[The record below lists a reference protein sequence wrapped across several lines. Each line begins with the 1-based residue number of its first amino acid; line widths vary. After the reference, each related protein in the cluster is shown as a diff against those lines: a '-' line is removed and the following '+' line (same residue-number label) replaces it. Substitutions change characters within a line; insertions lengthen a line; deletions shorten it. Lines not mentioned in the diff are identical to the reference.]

1 MRGPPILEVSD
12 LVVDFHTPHGIS
24 RAVDGASFEVYPGET
39 LGLVG
44 ESGSGK
50 SVSALSVLG
59 LLSPSARVVS
69 GAIRLGGRDLL
80 GLSPREWRRLRGR
93 EISMVFQ
100 EPMTSLNPL
109 FTVGRQVAEAVRCHE
124 RISRHAAWERSIE
137 MLRTVE
143 IPDPEMR
150 ARAYPHEL
158 SGGMRQRVMIAM
170 ALICRPTLLIADE
183 PTTALDA
190 TIEAEILDLL
200 EAMQKQ
206 FSMSVLLIT
215 HDLGVVSRRA
225 DEVAVLYSG
234 RVMERAAASDLF
246 EAPAHPYTRML
257 LDSLPRMYERQAR
270 LRTIPGAVPEPDQ
283 RPAGC
288 RFRDRCPRATA
299 ECADTEPDL
308 GPREGSGAVACHHR
322 LLPGDRL

>member
-1 MRGPPILEVSD
+1 MRGDPILEVSD

-59 LLSPSARVVS
+59 LLSPAARVVS
-69 GAIRLGGRDLL
+69 GAVRLGGRDLL

-215 HDLGVVSRRA
+215 HDLGVVSHRA

-234 RVMERAAASDLF
+234 RVMERAAATDLF

-283 RPAGC
+283 RPNGC
-288 RFRDRCPRATA
+288 RFRDRCPRAAA

-308 GPREGSGAVACHHR
+308 GPRAGSGAVACHHR

>member
-1 MRGPPILEVSD
+1 MRGAPILEVSN

-59 LLSPSARVVS
+59 LLSPAARVVS

-80 GLSPREWRRLRGR
+80 GLPPHELRQLRGR

-200 EAMQKQ
+200 EAMQAQ

-215 HDLGVVSRRA
+215 HDLDVVSRRA

-234 RVMERAAASDLF
+234 RVMERAAATALF

-270 LRTIPGAVPEPDQ
+270 LPTIPGAVPEPDQ
-283 RPAGC
+283 RPDGC

-299 ECADTEPDL
+299 ECADAEPGL

>member
-1 MRGPPILEVSD
+1 MKGAPILQVTD
-12 LVVDFHTPHGIS
+12 LVVDFHTPHGVA
-24 RAVDGASFEVYPGET
+24 RAVDGASFDLSSGAT

-50 SVSALSVLG
+50 SVSALSILG

-69 GAIRLGGRDLL
+69 GTIQFAGRDLL
-80 GLSPREWRRLRGR
+80 QLSAREFRRVRGK

-109 FTVGRQVAEAVRCHE
+109 FTVGRQIAEVVRHHE
-124 RISRHAAWERSIE
+124 RVSRREAWGRAVE

-143 IPDPEMR
+143 IPDPENR
-150 ARAYPHEL
+150 ASAYPHEL

-170 ALICRPTLLIADE
+170 ALVCRPKLLIADE

-200 EAMQKQ
+200 GEMQKK

-225 DEVAVLYSG
+225 SEVAVLYSG
-234 RVMERAAASDLF
+234 RIIERARTEDLF
-246 EAPAHPYTRML
+246 AAPAHPYTRML
-257 LDSLPRMYERQAR
+257 LDSLPRLYERRDR
-270 LRTIPGAVPEPDQ
+270 LVAIPGAVPEPGQ
-283 RPAGC
+283 RPEGC
-288 RFRDRCPRATA
+288 RFRDRCPRVTA
-299 ECADTEPDL
+299 ACAPKEPEL
-308 GPREGSGAVACHHR
+308 ENLAGSRFVACQHR
-322 LLPGDRL
+322 LMPGELL

>member
-1 MRGPPILEVSD
+1 MRVSPLLQVSD
-12 LVVDFHTPHGIS
+12 LVVDFRTPHGVA
-24 RAVDGASFEVYPGET
+24 RAVDGASFAVHSGET

-59 LLSPSARVVS
+59 LLSPSAQVVS
-69 GAIRLGGRDLL
+69 GEIHFAGTDLL
-80 GLSPREWRRLRGR
+80 QMRPGERRRLRGQQ
-93 EISMVFQ
+93 ISMVFQ

-109 FTVGRQVAEAVRCHE
+109 FMVGRQVAEVVRCHE
-124 RISRHAAWERSIE
+124 RVSRRAAWSRAVE
-137 MLRTVE
+137 MLRMVE
-143 IPDPEMR
+143 IPAPESR

-170 ALICRPTLLIADE
+170 ALICRPALLIADE

-200 EAMQKQ
+200 GEMQKQ
-206 FSMSVLLIT
+206 FSMSVLLIS

-225 DEVAVLYSG
+225 DDVAVLYAG
-234 RVMERAAASDLF
+234 RVMERASTEDVF
-246 EAPAHPYTRML
+246 KSPAHPYTRML
-257 LDSLPRMYERQAR
+257 LDSLPRMYDRQAR

-283 RPAGC
+283 RPDGC
-288 RFRDRCPRATA
+288 RFRDRCPRATEA
-299 ECADTEPDL
+299 CSVQEPPLTAVEDR
-308 GPREGSGAVACHHR
+308 REVACHHR
-322 LLPGDRL
+322 LFSGDRL

>member
-1 MRGPPILEVSD
+1 MKGSPILQVSN
-12 LVVDFHTPHGIS
+12 LVVDFHTPHGVA
-24 RAVDGASFEVYPGET
+24 RAVDGASFDLYSGET

-50 SVSALSVLG
+50 SVSALSILG

-69 GAIRLGGRDLL
+69 GTIHFEGRDLL
-80 GLSPREWRRLRGR
+80 QLSARELRAVRGK
-93 EISMVFQ
+93 EIAMIFQ

-109 FTVGRQVAEAVRCHE
+109 FTVGRQVAEVVRHHE
-124 RISRHAAWERSIE
+124 RVSRRVAWDRAVE

-143 IPDPEMR
+143 IPDPERR
-150 ARAYPHEL
+150 AASYPHEL

-170 ALICRPTLLIADE
+170 ALVCRPKLLIADE

-200 EAMQKQ
+200 SEMQKK

-225 DEVAVLYSG
+225 SEVAVLYSG
-234 RVMERAAASDLF
+234 RIIEQAHATDIFM
-246 EAPAHPYTRML
+246 APAHPYTRML
-257 LDSLPRMYERQAR
+257 LDSLPRLYQRHAR
-270 LRTIPGAVPEPDQ
+270 LAAIPGAVPEPDK
-283 RPAGC
+283 RPDGC
-288 RFRDRCPRATA
+288 RFGDRCPRVTA
-299 ECADTEPDL
+299 ECTEEEPEL
-308 GPREGSGAVACHHR
+308 EMLAGPRSVACRHR
-322 LLPGDRL
+322 LMSGELL